1 MAIFDE
7 VPEGASRARR
17 DRASGSPR
25 RRGVRMLRDILIILL
40 AAVVLSFVIKTFL
53 VRSFYIPSGSME
65 NTLQIDDRILVN
77 ELVPKVI
84 PLQRGDVV
92 VFTDPG
98 GWLKSEVPTT
108 GGKPAGNPI
117 GWLLTQVGLGTA
129 DSNDHLV
136 KRVIGLPGDTVSC
149 CNAFGQEVVNGVPLN
164 EPYIAVPPGA
174 RAVPSTFSITVPPG
188 DLWVEGDNRDS
199 SADSAFRLDS
209 QLPKYFVPIRD
220 VVGRADIITWP
231 VQRWARLSN
240 YPLVFGGTDR
250 GRD

>member
-1 MAIFDE
+1 
-7 VPEGASRARR
+7 
-17 DRASGSPR
+17 
-25 RRGVRMLRDILIILL
+25 MLRDILIILL

-65 NTLQIDDRILVN
+65 NTLKVDDRILVN
-77 ELVPKVI
+77 ELVPKII
-84 PLQRGDVV
+84 PLQHGDVI

-98 GWLKSEVPTT
+98 GWLGPEESTPTT
-108 GGKPAGNPI
+108 GGNPVRNGV
-117 GWLLTQVGLGTA
+117 GWILTQVGLGTS
-129 DSNDHLV
+129 DSNNHLV

-164 EPYIAVPPGA
+164 EPFIAVPPGA

-188 DLWVEGDNRDS
+188 DLWVEGDNRDF
-199 SADSAFRLDS
+199 SADSANRLDRH
-209 QLPKYFVPIRD
+209 LPKYFVPIRD

-250 GRD
+250 GRH

>member
-1 MAIFDE
+1 
-7 VPEGASRARR
+7 
-17 DRASGSPR
+17 
-25 RRGVRMLRDILIILL
+25 MLRDILLIALV
-40 AAVVLSFVIKTFL
+40 AVLLSFVIKTFL

-65 NTLQIDDRILVN
+65 NTLQINDRILVN
-77 ELVPKVI
+77 ELVPNVI
-84 PLQRGDVV
+84 PIQRGDVV

-98 GWLKSEVPTT
+98 GWLGTDGSPPTT
-108 GGKPAGNPI
+108 GGNPVSKAI
-117 GWLLTQVGLGTA
+117 GWILTQVGLATA
-129 DSNDHLV
+129 DSNNHLV

-199 SADSAFRLDS
+199 SADSAYRLDRHLES
-209 QLPKYFVPIRD
+209 FFVPIRD

-231 VQRWARLSN
+231 VQRWAPLSS
-240 YPLVFGGTDR
+240 YPLVFGGTER
-250 GRD
+250 AK